1 LTTSG
6 NPVRS
11 RCLDLYTHY
20 RKVGHSGI
28 KSLSCAQAC
37 VRKETSAHV

>member
-6 NPVRS
+6 KPVRS
-11 RCLDLYTHY
+11 RCLDLYTDY

-28 KSLSCAQAC
+28 KSLPCAQAC
-37 VRKETSAHV
+37 IRKEASTHA